1 VKFRADANI
10 RGGGVKSRG
19 DKAFA
24 FESCAGP
31 RPWDLLRFFRTRTA
45 RPAGELPTAIP
56 TELGRRGRQSPA
68 TPESR
73 TFSEKYGLYVIE
85 VLSAVDT

>member
-1 VKFRADANI
+1 MEFRADANI
-10 RGGGVKSRG
+10 RGDGVKSRG

-24 FESCAGP
+24 FNLAPVRERGTCSGSFAPVPPGQ
-31 RPWDLLRFFRTRTA
+31 LA
-45 RPAGELPTAIP
+45 KLPTAIP

-73 TFSEKYGLYVIE
+73 TFSEK
-85 VLSAVDT
+85 